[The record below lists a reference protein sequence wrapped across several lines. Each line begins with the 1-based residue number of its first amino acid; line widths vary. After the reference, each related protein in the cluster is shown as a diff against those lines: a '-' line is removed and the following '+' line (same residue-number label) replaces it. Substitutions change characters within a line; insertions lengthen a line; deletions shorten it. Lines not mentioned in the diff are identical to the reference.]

1 MSGPSMRG
9 TSTRGTST
17 RGASPHGVIR
27 RAVPRARAVLAAF
40 GALGALAALGCQW
53 GTRPDRLAPALG
65 PEGAQV
71 AVRVTG
77 EARDRVGELYAS
89 DSAGVLLF
97 AGRLVRVPWPSVR
110 ALDVQGLDGAYDVA
124 PGERPDAAKRGRL
137 ALVSRFPQ
145 GLAGELL
152 TRTLAALG
160 QPALEELP

>member
-1 MSGPSMRG
+1 MSGAATQGGPRRG
-9 TSTRGTST
+9 LSQGGLWRRTR
-17 RGASPHGVIR
+17 A
-27 RAVPRARAVLAAF
+27 ALAAG
-40 GALGALAALGCQW
+40 GALVALGCQW
-53 GTRPDRLAPALG
+53 GTRPDRLAPAQG

-71 AVRVTG
+71 AVRVIG
-77 EARDRVGELYAS
+77 EARDRVGELYAV
-89 DSAGVLLF
+89 DSAGVLLL
-97 AGRLVRVPWPSVR
+97 AGQLVRVPWPSVR
-110 ALDVQGLDGAYDVA
+110 ALDVQGLDTRYDVA